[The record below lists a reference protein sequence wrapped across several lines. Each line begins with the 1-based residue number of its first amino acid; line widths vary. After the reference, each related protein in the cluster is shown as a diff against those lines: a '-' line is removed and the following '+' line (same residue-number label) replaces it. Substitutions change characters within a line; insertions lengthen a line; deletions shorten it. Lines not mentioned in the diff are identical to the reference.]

1 MGTNE
6 SRSRESYAGPP
17 PACPPAVRL
26 PMGSSTLIRALN
38 HSIHLV
44 ARFDSKVLILG
55 ETGTG
60 KEIVARAIHNLSE
73 RRSAAFVPV
82 NCGAIPAELL
92 ESELFGHEK
101 GAFSG
106 AIAQRKGRFE
116 LADGGT
122 IFLDEIG
129 EMPLAM
135 QVKLLRVLQ
144 EGTFERVGSNV
155 SQRCNLRVIAA
166 THRHLESLILA
177 GSFRE
182 DLYHRLNVCPIEMP
196 PLRHRVEDLPELIEH
211 FVGIN
216 ASGGRGTVRL
226 SRRAL
231 YALRQYV
238 WPGNVREL
246 ENLIER
252 LAVMCNDRVVDFE
265 DLPSAFTRK
274 AVDLDEN
281 PEREVPATPM
291 TATAD
296 DTATVDDAAAV
307 DDATG
312 DDETELPAS
321 GFDLRDHIQRIERR
335 CIERALQR
343 SGHVVAQA
351 AQLLGLKRTTL
362 LDKLRRH
369 QLLAGMP

>member
-6 SRSRESYAGPP
+6 LRQWKSL
-17 PACPPAVRL
+17 PAARARQSDTDANAARL
-26 PMGSSTLIRALN
+26 PLGRSQSVRELNRNIR
-38 HSIHLV
+38 LV

-60 KEIVARAIHNLSE
+60 KEIVARAIHEVSE
-73 RRSAAFVPV
+73 RRRSAFVPV

-92 ESELFGHEK
+92 ESELFGHER

-106 AIAQRKGRFE
+106 AINQRKGRFE

-144 EGTFERVGSNV
+144 EGCYERVGSNT
-155 SQRCNLRVIAA
+155 SQRCNVRVIAA
-166 THRHLESLILA
+166 THRDLEELIRT
-177 GSFRE
+177 GRFRE

-196 PLRHRVEDLPELIEH
+196 PLRNRAEDLPGLIDH
-211 FVGIN
+211 FVAENTKRGH
-216 ASGGRGTVRL
+216 GTVRL
-226 SRRAL
+226 SERTLAAL
-231 YALRQYV
+231 ARYS

-252 LAVMCNDRVVDFE
+252 LAVMCHDQLVEPE
-265 DLPSAFTRK
+265 DLPPAFGQSTMP
-274 AVDLDEN
+274 APMNNHHL
-281 PEREVPATPM
+281 PEPEPVEAASS
-291 TATAD
+291 ATACHE
-296 DTATVDDAAAV
+296 
-307 DDATG
+307 
-312 DDETELPAS
+312 DEFAPPA
-321 GFDLRDHIQRIERR
+321 GFDLREYMQRIERR
-335 CIERALQR
+335 YIEQAMER
-343 SGHVVAQA
+343 SGHVIAAA

-362 LDKLRRH
+362 LDKVRRY
-369 QLLAGMP
+369 QLDAREA